1 MIFTATEAEE
11 LGAFKE
17 TALTEEDLGPEEDPD
32 VEFCMTGVLKAP

>member
-1 MIFTATEAEE
+1 MEDSMIFTAAEAEE

-32 VEFCMTGVLKAP
+32 VE